1 MSDDPSESRPVT
13 RLERK
18 LVQAGME
25 IADFDHDRPEYLH
38 ALLCQVGLP
47 RARTAAREFSRSAGA
62 ASLMVTA
69 GKRYDGIRWT
79 DCPLPYGTKPRLT
92 LLHLC
97 SEAVRTKSP
106 HIDVSDGIKPFL
118 TSLGIPLCGK
128 NWRGFLDQMG
138 YLAAS
143 EMAFAWSSGGKVTQ
157 TRLSPI
163 ETFSAWEAPPEGQ
176 RAFWP
181 DEIVLSPRFFETLC
195 DHAVPL
201 DPRAVHALQQ
211 SALAMDVY
219 TWLAH
224 RLCRVRTD
232 AGTKLSWANLKEQ
245 FGHEYAASKDF
256 KKEFRPA
263 LRKALCV
270 YPDARVSD
278 EIGGIRLYPSSPP
291 IKKTSVLIG
300 FSDK

>member
-1 MSDDPSESRPVT
+1 MADEPLDPRPVT
-13 RLERK
+13 RLDRK
-18 LVQAGME
+18 VSNAGME

-47 RARTAAREFSRSAGA
+47 RARTAAREFTRSAGA
-62 ASLMVTA
+62 ASLLVTA
-69 GKRYDGIRWT
+69 GKRYDGIRWV

-106 HIDVSDGIKPFL
+106 HIDVSAGIKPFL
-118 TSLGIPLCGK
+118 ASLGIQLSGQ
-128 NWRGFLDQMG
+128 NWRSFLNQMG

-143 EMAFAWSSGGKVTQ
+143 EMAFAWSSNGRITQ
-157 TRLSPI
+157 TRVNPI
-163 ETFSAWEAPPEGQ
+163 ETFSAWESRTETQ
-176 RAFWP
+176 HTFWP
-181 DEIVLSPRFFETLC
+181 DQIELSPKFFETLVE
-195 DHAVPL
+195 HAVPL
-201 DPRAVHALQQ
+201 DPRAIHALQS

-219 TWLAH
+219 AWLAH
-224 RLCRVRTD
+224 RLYRVRRRD
-232 AGTKLSWANLKEQ
+232 GVKLSWANLRDQ

-270 YPDARVSD
+270 YPDAHVS
-278 EIGGIRLYPSSPP
+278 EEAGGIRLYASPPP
-291 IKKTSVLIG
+291 IKKSTVTTLR
-300 FSDK
+300 